1 MSTPLSACYEAL
13 VAAMLREDFI
23 SASNARD
30 LEEELSQLQVDDRDA
45 YMGKLLTQQRSEGAL
60 LYWPMHVGLKGL
72 KARPELNGCCC
83 LALRVDLKTGRLA
96 VRLAD
101 RTHISVKSA
110 NVDLEPTKL
119 LNQLKQAVTAEAS
132 GEHVEMGPILEQLRE
147 RGWRYSPTTAPH
159 NPGAQLS
166 PVSSVSIHCCAPPIA
181 AQRVHARRVPRPA
194 GPR

>member
-1 MSTPLSACYEAL
+1 M
-13 VAAMLREDFI
+13 
-23 SASNARD
+23 
-30 LEEELSQLQVDDRDA
+30 
-45 YMGKLLTQQRSEGAL
+45 
-60 LYWPMHVGLKGL
+60 YWPMHVGLKGL

-119 LNQLKQAVTAEAS
+119 LNKLKQAVTAEAS

-159 NPGAQLS
+159 NPNTTGDNQGSNQIVHTGFELR
-166 PVSSVSIHCCAPPIA
+166 PPFCPLARSRGGTLDRIA
-181 AQRVHARRVPRPA
+181 NARS
-194 GPR
+194 

>member
-1 MSTPLSACYEAL
+1 MSTPLFSCYEAL

-30 LEEELSQLQVDDRDA
+30 LEEEVDDRVL
-45 YMGKLLTQQRSEGAL
+45 GKLLTEQRSEGGL
-60 LYWPMHVGLKGL
+60 LYWPMHVGLQGL
-72 KARPELNGCCC
+72 KGRPELNGCCC

-132 GEHVEMGPILEQLRE
+132 GEHVEMGLILEQLRE
-147 RGWRYSPTTAPH
+147 RGWRWPH
-159 NPGAQLS
+159 NCTTTPEPDTPTL
-166 PVSSVSIHCCAPPIA
+166 PL
-181 AQRVHARRVPRPA
+181 
-194 GPR
+194 